1 MNVVISSCSQCVKRR
16 EAAPKFP
23 FFFILVKDVP
33 SDLYITFILS
43 LKSLSFIF
51 SLTVKVT
58 DITIKKMVKIG
69 INGAGRI
76 GRLVLRAAILKGVE
90 VAAIND
96 PFIEVGYLVYMV
108 QYDSTHGRFNGDI
121 KAEGG
126 CLVVNGQK
134 INVYQER
141 DPANIPWAQ
150 VSVGLR

>member
-1 MNVVISSCSQCVKRR
+1 
-16 EAAPKFP
+16 
-23 FFFILVKDVP
+23 
-33 SDLYITFILS
+33 
-43 LKSLSFIF
+43 
-51 SLTVKVT
+51 
-58 DITIKKMVKIG
+58 MVKIG

-108 QYDSTHGRFNGDI
+108 QYDSTHGRFAGDI